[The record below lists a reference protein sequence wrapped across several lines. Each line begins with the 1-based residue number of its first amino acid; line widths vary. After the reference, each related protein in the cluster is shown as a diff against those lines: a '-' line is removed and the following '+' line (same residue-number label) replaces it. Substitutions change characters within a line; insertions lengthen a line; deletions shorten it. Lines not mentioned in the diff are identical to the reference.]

1 MFDNFEYLHLQTR
14 PKVAST
20 GFLNLVQYTYN
31 VGCVRTLFSDETQR
45 QRVIQVQ
52 RRFVYAS
59 SEEMTRKK
67 FLSPLLNLLS
77 SRAGDQLELGPC
89 QAWAGVGDVDG
100 QSCLSSCPGYQE
112 GTRTGTSH

>member
-52 RRFVYAS
+52 RRFDYAS
-59 SEEMTRKK
+59 SEEKTRKK
-67 FLSPLLNLLS
+67 FLSPILNLLS

-89 QAWAGVGDVDG
+89 KAWAGA
-100 QSCLSSCPGYQE
+100 C
-112 GTRTGTSH
+112 